1 MSHLFKQPPYQFD
14 AFGRLRSS
22 EPFTLGD
29 YKHLY
34 GIDPNFLDIIANNA
48 TATYDKNKAAVTLAT
63 SNSSNSYV
71 IHQTKMYHHY
81 MPGKSQ
87 FIFSSFCFGA
97 NTINVTKRSGY
108 FDDKNGIFFEQAGN
122 NELSWTVRSFVT
134 NTAVDNRI
142 SQNYWNVDKCDGTGP
157 SGFVLDTTK
166 TQLATID
173 FEWLGVGSARVG
185 FVSNG
190 EFVTAHRFDCAN
202 YSNTVYMSNPN
213 LPVRCEIR
221 NVGPTT
227 GGSMDQICSTV
238 MSEGGY
244 LEAGIDWSV
253 TSNTR
258 NVLTSNSLPIIAIRL
273 SNTFK
278 GYENR
283 VIARLGNINVFSD
296 TDNIKYDIIKI
307 SNPAFLVGG
316 TWVAVNANSAVE
328 YNATAISYQDGDM
341 LDGGFVTAAAGQ
353 GQSGKNIGGAPSP
366 NIPSTAKKNF
376 IVQNFDSSNSEIFV
390 IAARGIGTS
399 NTGVAVNMQWREI
412 F

>member
-1 MSHLFKQPPYQFD
+1 VSHLFKQPPFQFD
-14 AFGRLRSS
+14 AFGRQRIS

-34 GIDPNFLDIIANNA
+34 GIDPNFLDVVANNG
-48 TATYDKNKAAVTLAT
+48 TATYDKNKACVTLAT
-63 SNSSNSYV
+63 SNAANSYV

-87 FIFSSFCFGA
+87 FILSSFCFGS
-97 NTINVTKRSGY
+97 NTTNVTKRTGY
-108 FDDKNGIFFEQAGN
+108 FDDHNGIYFEQAGN
-122 NELSWTVRSFVT
+122 NQLTWAIRSNVT
-134 NTAVDNRI
+134 NTAIDSRV
-142 SQNYWNVDKCDGTGP
+142 SQSYWNVDKCDGTGP

-190 EFVTAHRFDCAN
+190 TFVTAHRFDNAN
-202 YSNTVYMSNPN
+202 YSNTVYMSTPN
-213 LPVRCEIR
+213 LPVRCEIL
-221 NVGPTT
+221 NVGATT

-244 LEAGIDWSV
+244 VESGIDWAF

-258 NVLTSNSLPIIAIRL
+258 IVTTANSLPVMAIRL

-283 VIARLGNINVFSD
+283 IIVRLGNINVFTD
-296 TDNIKYDIIKI
+296 TDNIKYDVIKI
-307 SNPAFLVGG
+307 SNPAFLTGG
-316 TWVAVNANSAVE
+316 TWVAVNANSGVE
-328 YNATAISYQDGDM
+328 YNVTAIGYSDGDQ

-353 GQSGKNIGGAPSP
+353 GQSGKNIAGAPTP
-366 NIPSTAKKNF
+366 NIPSSAKKNF

-390 IAARGIGTS
+390 VAARGIGTASS
-399 NTGVAVNMQWREI
+399 NTAVNIQWREI